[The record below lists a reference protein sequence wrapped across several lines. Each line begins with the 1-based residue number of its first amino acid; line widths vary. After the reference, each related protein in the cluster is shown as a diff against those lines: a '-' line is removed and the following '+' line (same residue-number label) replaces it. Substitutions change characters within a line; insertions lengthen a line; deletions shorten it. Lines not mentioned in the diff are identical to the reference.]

1 MRYFFYMF
9 YLCCLAF
16 SASWAYRV
24 NYETRDVVRNL
35 RALEI
40 EILKE
45 TEKRI
50 MLEGEWAYL
59 NRPDR
64 LSKLSEKFFSD
75 LELMPM
81 SAENFADVDA
91 IRIFIPD
98 NSEVSATE
106 KILDRANIISG
117 GFK

>member
-1 MRYFFYMF
+1 
-9 YLCCLAF
+9 
-16 SASWAYRV
+16 
-24 NYETRDVVRNL
+24 
-35 RALEI
+35 
-40 EILKE
+40 
-45 TEKRI
+45 